1 VLRRHD
7 GLKVHFLSGNVN
19 QLDSLTRY
27 TWSFGDGRSSQDL
40 DPIHI
45 YSRPGTYQ
53 ICLTVLRSFALNC
66 PITFCDTIVV
76 SQGSVVNPP
85 IQRNNRIFGTV
96 QKGQS
101 FSLDFG
107 VEVVGLNGNR
117 FYKFKKVAND
127 TIFSFDSLPQ
137 GKYLVRAWL
146 TRNDPDFANWLPT
159 YFGNKVLWRN
169 AKVVYVGGQKR
180 TDINLVARRPRQ
192 LLGRSI
198 NGNIGAINI
207 TNGRVAASTDINTVA
222 LLMDENGNPYEV
234 AWLDANRDYA
244 FTQLAA
250 GTYNLTVESPTMPS
264 VIQKITLS
272 NTTNAVA
279 NFTVVNDKLTTS
291 VTSLGTG
298 NNTTAVRVYPQ
309 PATSVLNLTGV
320 AKAKY
325 QLLTT
330 TGALVL
336 TGQFADNEEN
346 SLQIGNVPTGM
357 YLLQVVQPNGQ
368 QNMFRISKQ

>member
-1 VLRRHD
+1 
-7 GLKVHFLSGNVN
+7 
-19 QLDSLTRY
+19 
-27 TWSFGDGRSSQDL
+27 
-40 DPIHI
+40 
-45 YSRPGTYQ
+45 
-53 ICLTVLRSFALNC
+53 
-66 PITFCDTIVV
+66 
-76 SQGSVVNPP
+76 
-85 IQRNNRIFGTV
+85 
-96 QKGQS
+96 
-101 FSLDFG
+101 
-107 VEVVGLNGNR
+107 
-117 FYKFKKVAND
+117 
-127 TIFSFDSLPQ
+127 LPQ

-291 VTSLGTG
+291 VTSLGTS